1 MIGGQ
6 GRKTS
11 WVALAA
17 ITGMFAGGMSAA
29 QAADLGGDCCAD
41 LEERVAELEATTA
54 RKGNRKVSL
63 TISGQVHRIITY
75 WNDGGRSGTYIGLDG
90 TTSSSRFSFTGEARL
105 APTWKAGFDI
115 TIEIEAGG
123 TSSKASQFD
132 EDGKLAP
139 GLAAV
144 VSPTGGNASF
154 NGVGR
159 DAYFGDARR
168 AAIWLEQAQIGRF
181 TLGRWESAGAVTT
194 IDLAGIGI
202 AASSSGVL
210 LNGSFFVR
218 DPAGVL
224 RPITWGA
231 LGDPASVQGRVEL
244 LRWDSPSLAGF
255 VLSASIGEAG
265 DYWGA
270 MLRYAGEFSG
280 FRIAAGI
287 GYEKSTDKATPD
299 ILALSTLTEAT
310 WLAAKPSIG
319 SWAGALSILHAPTGL
334 FLQGHYLRQFNN
346 NQFGS
351 DYYGYNAGN
360 NSGAAAFLKPDA
372 TNWLIQGG
380 IAQNFFGVGRTSLY
394 GEYGKWEDFGAGEG
408 AGRTYSNAGAPTLL
422 GPTLAGVVG
431 TDMRIWGLGI
441 VQAFDAAAMELYLSY
456 RNHKADITTATPAN
470 GFSSDFDQ
478 VTGGARI
485 RF

>member
-1 MIGGQ
+1 M
-6 GRKTS
+6 KTIS
-11 WVALAA
+11 LTALAA
-17 ITGMFAGGMSAA
+17 VAGLALGVSQAS
-29 QAADLGGDCCAD
+29 AADLGGNCCAD
-41 LEERVAELEATTA
+41 LEERIAELEATTA

-63 TISGQVHRIITY
+63 TISGQVHRIVTF
-75 WNDGGRSGTYIGLDG
+75 WDDGGRSGTYIGLDS
-90 TTSSSRFSFTGEARL
+90 TNSSSRFAFTGSATINPE
-105 APTWKAGFDI
+105 WKAGFDI

-159 DAYFGDARR
+159 DAYTDARR
-168 AAIWLEQAQIGRF
+168 AALWLESNRIGRF
-181 TLGRWESAGAVTT
+181 TLGRFESAGAVTT
-194 IDLAGIGI
+194 IDLGGIGAI
-202 AASSSGVL
+202 ASSSGIL
-210 LNGSFFVR
+210 LNASFFVR

-231 LGDPASVQGRVEL
+231 LGDPASVQGRSEL
-244 LRWDSPSLAGF
+244 LRWDSPTLQGF
-255 VLSASIGEAG
+255 ILSASIAEAG
-265 DYWGA
+265 DYWGV
-270 MLRYAGEFSG
+270 MLRYANEFNG
-280 FRIAAGI
+280 VRVAAGI

-299 ILALSTLTEAT
+299 ILALSSLTETT

-319 SWAGALSILHAPTGL
+319 SVAGALSLLHVPTGL
-334 FLQGHYLRQFNN
+334 FIQGHYLRQFNN

-380 IAQNFFGVGRTSLY
+380 ITRNWFGIGNTALY
-394 GEYGKWEDFGAGEG
+394 AEYGKWEDFGAGEG

-422 GPTLAGVVG
+422 GPAVAGVVG
-431 TDMRIWGLGI
+431 TDLSIWGLGL
-441 VQAFDAAAMELYLSY
+441 VQNVDAAAMEMYIGY
-456 RNHKADITTATPAN
+456 RHFSADISAGAA

-478 VTGGARI
+478 VTIGSRI
-485 RF
+485 KF